1 MSDIYLFDWGD
12 TLMVDLQGVPGKMC
26 DWDTVEPVSGAF
38 ETLGYLSKRSAIY
51 IATGAADSSEAD
63 IEKAFSR
70 VNLSQFISGYFCQQ
84 TLGVLKGSPE
94 FLPLIIQRL
103 ACTKDQVTLVGD
115 SLVKD
120 IEPAIAVGISAVLY
134 NPRNNLV
141 PDKSGLRVINE
152 LQELCGALTETS
164 GRKQE

>member
-26 DWDTVEPVSGAF
+26 DWDTVVPVSGAF
-38 ETLGYLSKRSAIY
+38 ETLEYLSKRSAIY
-51 IATGAADSSEAD
+51 IATGAADSSEVE
-63 IEKAFSR
+63 IEKAFAR

-94 FLPLIIQRL
+94 FLPLIIQSL

-120 IEPAIAVGISAVLY
+120 IEPAIAVGIKAVLF
-134 NPRNNLV
+134 NSKNKPM
-141 PDKSGLRVINE
+141 PDDSEFRVINE
-152 LQELCGALTETS
+152 LQQLCS
-164 GRKQE
+164 G